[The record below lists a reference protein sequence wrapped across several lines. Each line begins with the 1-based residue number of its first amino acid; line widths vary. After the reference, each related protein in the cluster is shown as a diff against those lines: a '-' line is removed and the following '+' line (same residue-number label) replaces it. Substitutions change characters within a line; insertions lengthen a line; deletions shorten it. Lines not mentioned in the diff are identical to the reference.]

1 MRQAAQ
7 PLALWIVTQAAQLL
21 ARQIIGRATADRG
34 ALCWPSVTLSALFA
48 LALLGWAP
56 LRATAGYGRRDPAL
70 RQLSAREYA
79 LVRCAAEAA
88 FPPGGPIPLSGID
101 ARIPEH
107 IDRYLAAL
115 PARNRVLIRLLFV
128 LIEHATLLF
137 KAPGWDGWRRFSAL
151 SLEQRIAV
159 LEGWARS
166 KIQVRRLVFQGL
178 RAVLTMGYFACPAV
192 LRAIGLA
199 PLAIET
205 PVVDADLLYPPIGK
219 PRSAIRFGVEDRART
234 VARLPLDPHG
244 PLQPGFGET
253 SA

>member
-1 MRQAAQ
+1 VTVWTL
-7 PLALWIVTQAAQLL
+7 LALVLVGW
-21 ARQIIGRATADRG
+21 
-34 ALCWPSVTLSALFA
+34 
-48 LALLGWAP
+48 ALLRGI
-56 LRATAGYGRRDPAL
+56 AGYGRRDPACT
-70 RQLSAREYA
+70 QLSAREYA
-79 LVRCAAEAA
+79 LVRGAAEAA
-88 FPPGGPIPLSGID
+88 FPPGGPIPLSGIE
-101 ARIPEH
+101 AKIPEH
-107 IDRYLAAL
+107 VDRYLAAL

-128 LIEHATLLF
+128 LIEHATLIF

-151 SLEQRIAV
+151 SLEQRMAV

-166 KIQVRRLVFQGL
+166 TIQPRRLVFQGL

-205 PVVDADLLYPPIGK
+205 PVVDADLLYPPIGQ
-219 PRSAIRFGVEDRART
+219 PRTAIRFGVEDRART

-244 PLQPGFGET
+244 PLHPGFGET

>member
-1 MRQAAQ
+1 LRRGTA
-7 PLALWIVTQAAQLL
+7 
-21 ARQIIGRATADRG
+21 GRE
-34 ALCWPSVTLSALFA
+34 ALCSTAVTVPGLFA
-48 LALLGWAP
+48 LALLGWAL
-56 LRATAGYGRRDPAL
+56 LRALAGYGRRDPAL
-70 RQLSAREYA
+70 CQLSAREYA
-79 LVRCAAEAA
+79 LVRGAAEAA

-101 ARIPEH
+101 AKIPEH

-115 PARNRVLIRLLFV
+115 PARNRLLIRLLFV

-137 KAPGWDGWRRFSAL
+137 KAPGWDGFRRFSAL
-151 SLEQRIAV
+151 SLEQRMAV

-166 KIQVRRLVFQGL
+166 KFQLRRLVFQGL

-219 PRSAIRFGVEDRART
+219 PRSAIRFGALDRAPT

>member
-1 MRQAAQ
+1 LSR
-7 PLALWIVTQAAQLL
+7 
-21 ARQIIGRATADRG
+21 GTADRE
-34 ALCWPSVTLSALFA
+34 ALCWPSVTVSALLG
-48 LALLGWAP
+48 LALLGWAL
-56 LRATAGYGRRDPAL
+56 LRATAGYGRRDPVL

-79 LVRCAAEAA
+79 LVRGAAEAA

-101 ARIPEH
+101 VRIPEH
-107 IDRYLAAL
+107 VDRYLAAL
-115 PARNRVLIRLLFV
+115 PTRNRVLIRLLFV
-128 LIEHATLLF
+128 LIEHATLIF

-151 SLEQRIAV
+151 SLEQRMAV

-166 KIQVRRLVFQGL
+166 PIQVRRLVFQGL

-205 PVVDADLLYPPIGK
+205 PVVDADLLYPPIGQ
-219 PRSAIRFGVEDRART
+219 PRSAIRLGVLDRART
-234 VARLPLDPHG
+234 VMRLPLDPHG
-244 PLQPGFGET
+244 PLQPGFGEP

>member
-1 MRQAAQ
+1 MARSVPAKD
-7 PLALWIVTQAAQLL
+7 PLRRGTP
-21 ARQIIGRATADRG
+21 DRE
-34 ALCWPSVTLSALFA
+34 ALCSPAVAFPGLLA
-48 LALLGWAP
+48 LALLAWAV
-56 LRATAGYGRRDPAL
+56 LRFAAGYGRRDPAL
-70 RQLSAREYA
+70 IQLSAREYA

-137 KAPGWDGWRRFSAL
+137 KAPGWDGFRRFSAL
-151 SLEQRIAV
+151 SLEQRMAV

-166 KIQVRRLVFQGL
+166 PIQLRRLVFQGL

-205 PVVDADLLYPPIGK
+205 PVVDADLLYPPIGQ

-244 PLQPGFGET
+244 PLHPGFGKT
-253 SA
+253 AA

>member
-1 MRQAAQ
+1 VSF
-7 PLALWIVTQAAQLL
+7 PALL
-21 ARQIIGRATADRG
+21 
-34 ALCWPSVTLSALFA
+34 A
-48 LALLGWAP
+48 LALLAWAV
-56 LRATAGYGRRDPAL
+56 LRFAAGYGRRDPAL
-70 RQLSAREYA
+70 PQLSARELA
-79 LVRCAAEAA
+79 LVRAAAEAA

-107 IDRYLAAL
+107 VDRYLAAL

-128 LIEHATLLF
+128 LIEHATWIF
-137 KAPGWDGWRRFSAL
+137 KAPGWDGFRRFSAL
-151 SLEQRIAV
+151 TLEQRMAV

-166 KIQVRRLVFQGL
+166 KIHVRRLVFQGL

-205 PVVDADLLYPPIGK
+205 PVVDADLLYPPIGQ
-219 PRSAIRFGVEDRART
+219 PRSAIRFGVDDRART

-244 PLQPGFGET
+244 PLQPGFGEA